1 MFFLLVNQF
10 KCQRVKNDF
19 LTDFKK
25 SLCQVVSNKNE
36 NVIYLFVNNLIMCSC
51 KNKPKSPNQDAL
63 MKSFVNNSVEQQKN
77 EGKKT
82 REELLAELRRRM
94 HNATR

>member
-1 MFFLLVNQF
+1 
-10 KCQRVKNDF
+10 
-19 LTDFKK
+19 
-25 SLCQVVSNKNE
+25 
-36 NVIYLFVNNLIMCSC
+36 MCSC
-51 KNKPKSPNQDAL
+51 KNKSKSPNQEAL

-77 EGKKT
+77 DGKKT

>member
-1 MFFLLVNQF
+1 
-10 KCQRVKNDF
+10 
-19 LTDFKK
+19 
-25 SLCQVVSNKNE
+25 
-36 NVIYLFVNNLIMCSC
+36 MCSC
-51 KNKPKSPNQDAL
+51 KNKSKSPSQDAL

-77 EGKKT
+77 DGKKT